1 MKNLYD
7 TLRAKE
13 AQLAQL
19 EDEIDALRIA
29 AKILAEES
37 ATSIKKSPKK
47 QRGANLLAAALTQPQ
62 MIREVLLEKGES
74 LHVEK
79 IAERLKEKFGVKL
92 KPLYLTSIIYR
103 LMKKGRL
110 FRKDG
115 PNTFGLL
122 EWPTS
127 HQRASVNDGLRVQ

>member
-92 KPLYLTSIIYR
+92 KPLYLTSI
-103 LMKKGRL
+103 
-110 FRKDG
+110 
-115 PNTFGLL
+115 
-122 EWPTS
+122 
-127 HQRASVNDGLRVQ
+127 